1 LINLISKI
9 DQNELETPKYQ
20 MSLIEAELTK
30 VTLNCYLT
38 VKISFAN
45 MIGDMADQLG
55 LDPNLILSAVGCD
68 PRIGSRFFQPG
79 SPYGGPCFPRDTK
92 ALLSFGSL
100 FGIELPIIKAAE
112 EVNALMMNKKKKEL
126 FCLSRQSNEVKFENL
141 DFKKG
146 TYIYSGS
153 PNLIVAQFL
162 EQFGVKITV
171 APEFM
176 DQMDMLND
184 NSATD

>member
-1 LINLISKI
+1 
-9 DQNELETPKYQ
+9 
-20 MSLIEAELTK
+20 M
-30 VTLNCYLT
+30 
-38 VKISFAN
+38 
-45 MIGDMADQLG
+45 
-55 LDPNLILSAVGCD
+55 
-68 PRIGSRFFQPG
+68 
-79 SPYGGPCFPRDTK
+79 
-92 ALLSFGSL
+92 
-100 FGIELPIIKAAE
+100 
-112 EVNALMMNKKKKEL
+112 
-126 FCLSRQSNEVKFENL
+126 KFENL